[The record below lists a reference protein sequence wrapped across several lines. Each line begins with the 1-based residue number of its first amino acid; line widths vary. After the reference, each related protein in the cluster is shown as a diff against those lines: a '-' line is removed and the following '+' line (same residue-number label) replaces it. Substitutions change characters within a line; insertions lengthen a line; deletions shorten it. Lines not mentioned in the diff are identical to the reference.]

1 MFDSSAH
8 DANKSDSGVH
18 HIGVTPAFISS
29 DLGSDQDID
38 ATLDR
43 GVAALRASGRLA
55 YEDDS
60 ADRALVLAIVSA
72 VFPV

>member
-1 MFDSSAH
+1 MTSFNSH
-8 DANKSDSGVH
+8 DASKSDSGVH
-18 HIGVTPAFISS
+18 HIVEAPAFISS

-60 ADRALVLAIVSA
+60 ADRDLVLEIVSA